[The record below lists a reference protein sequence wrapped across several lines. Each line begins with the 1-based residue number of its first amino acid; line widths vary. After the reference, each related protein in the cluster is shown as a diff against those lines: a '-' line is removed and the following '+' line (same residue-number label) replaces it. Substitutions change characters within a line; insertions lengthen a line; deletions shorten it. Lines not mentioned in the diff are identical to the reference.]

1 MNDKILHMV
10 LPTALHDSLKQKA
23 KEKNISLSSLVRIIL
38 TDWVNANK

>member
-10 LPTALHDSLKQKA
+10 LPMALHEALREKA

-38 TDWVNANK
+38 TDWINANK